1 MYKYK
6 YVITIE
12 LILKPTNDKII
23 LKRSD
28 ILTDLAV
35 NTGLKSIVINELI
48 GLAKKYNIQ
57 KLILFELGWK
67 VLKELIKYEGK
78 SIANSGSPREIIK
91 AAYSIYSFID
101 EDTWLSMLKAR
112 TDMSHIYDGNAAGNL
127 VNLILDNYIPEFIKL
142 KDEIQVYYGD
152 ILDNL

>member
-35 NTGLKSIVINELI
+35 NTGLKSIIINELI
-48 GLAKKYNIQ
+48 DLAKKYNIQ
-57 KLILFELGWK
+57 KLILFGSEARGTF
-67 VLKELIKYEGK
+67 YEK
-78 SIANSGSPREIIK
+78 SDIDIAISGGDKTSFSFDVNENVSTLLEFDIIDLDK
-91 AAYSIYSFID
+91 NIQKKLRASIEKDGIV
-101 EDTWLSMLKAR
+101 
-112 TDMSHIYDGNAAGNL
+112 IYEK
-127 VNLILDNYIPEFIKL
+127 I
-142 KDEIQVYYGD
+142 
-152 ILDNL
+152 

>member
-12 LILKPTNDKII
+12 LILKLTNDKII

-48 GLAKKYNIQ
+48 DLAKKYNIQ
-57 KLILFELGWK
+57 KLILFGS
-67 VLKELIKYEGK
+67 VGK
-78 SIANSGSPREIIK
+78 S
-91 AAYSIYSFID
+91 
-101 EDTWLSMLKAR
+101 
-112 TDMSHIYDGNAAGNL
+112 
-127 VNLILDNYIPEFIKL
+127 
-142 KDEIQVYYGD
+142 
-152 ILDNL
+152 

>member
-48 GLAKKYNIQ
+48 DLAKNTDLFICEGMYGDDEKRSKALEYHHMLFSEAA
-57 KLILFELGWK
+57 KLARAAGT
-67 VLKELIKYEGK
+67 KELWLTHLSPSMSEPEQYIDNARK
-78 SIANSGSPREIIK
+78 IFANTVVGLDRMTK
-91 AAYSIYSFID
+91 RID
-101 EDTWLSMLKAR
+101 FE
-112 TDMSHIYDGNAAGNL
+112 
-127 VNLILDNYIPEFIKL
+127 E
-142 KDEIQVYYGD
+142 
-152 ILDNL
+152 

>member
-12 LILKPTNDKII
+12 LILKLTNDKII

-48 GLAKKYNIQ
+48 DLAKKYNIQ
-57 KLILFELGWK
+57 KLILFGSRARGSF
-67 VLKELIKYEGK
+67 YEK
-78 SIANSGSPREIIK
+78 SDIDIAISGGDKTSFSFDVNENVSTLLEFDIIDLDK
-91 AAYSIYSFID
+91 NIQKNLRASIEKDGIV
-101 EDTWLSMLKAR
+101 
-112 TDMSHIYDGNAAGNL
+112 IYEK
-127 VNLILDNYIPEFIKL
+127 I
-142 KDEIQVYYGD
+142 
-152 ILDNL
+152 

>member
-48 GLAKKYNIQ
+48 DLAKKYNIQ
-57 KLILFELGWK
+57 KLILFG
-67 VLKELIKYEGK
+67 
-78 SIANSGSPREIIK
+78 SRASGTFYKK
-91 AAYSIYSFID
+91 AI
-101 EDTWLSMLKAR
+101 
-112 TDMSHIYDGNAAGNL
+112 
-127 VNLILDNYIPEFIKL
+127 
-142 KDEIQVYYGD
+142 
-152 ILDNL
+152 

>member
-12 LILKPTNDKII
+12 LISKPTNNKII

-48 GLAKKYNIQ
+48 DLAKKYNIQ
-57 KLILFELGWK
+57 KLILFGSRARGTF
-67 VLKELIKYEGK
+67 YEK
-78 SIANSGSPREIIK
+78 SDIDIAISDGDKTSFSFDVNENVSTLLEFDIIDLDK
-91 AAYSIYSFID
+91 NIQKKLRASIEKDGIV
-101 EDTWLSMLKAR
+101 
-112 TDMSHIYDGNAAGNL
+112 IYEK
-127 VNLILDNYIPEFIKL
+127 I
-142 KDEIQVYYGD
+142 
-152 ILDNL
+152 

>member
-12 LILKPTNDKII
+12 LILKLTNDKII

-48 GLAKKYNIQ
+48 DLTKKYNIQ
-57 KLILFELGWK
+57 KLILFGSRARGTF
-67 VLKELIKYEGK
+67 YEK
-78 SIANSGSPREIIK
+78 SDIDIAISDGDKTSFSFDVNENVSTLLEFDIIDLDK
-91 AAYSIYSFID
+91 NIQKKLRASIENEGIV
-101 EDTWLSMLKAR
+101 
-112 TDMSHIYDGNAAGNL
+112 IYEK
-127 VNLILDNYIPEFIKL
+127 I
-142 KDEIQVYYGD
+142 
-152 ILDNL
+152 

>member
-12 LILKPTNDKII
+12 LILKLTNDKII

-48 GLAKKYNIQ
+48 DLAKKYNIQ
-57 KLILFELGWK
+57 KLILFGSRARGTF
-67 VLKELIKYEGK
+67 YEK
-78 SIANSGSPREIIK
+78 SDIDIAISGGDKASFSFDVNENVSTLLEFDIIDLDK
-91 AAYSIYSFID
+91 NIQKNLRASIENEGIV
-101 EDTWLSMLKAR
+101 
-112 TDMSHIYDGNAAGNL
+112 IYEK
-127 VNLILDNYIPEFIKL
+127 I
-142 KDEIQVYYGD
+142 
-152 ILDNL
+152 

>member
-48 GLAKKYNIQ
+48 DLAKKYNIQ
-57 KLILFELGWK
+57 KLILFGSRARGTFYEKSDIDIAISGGDKTSFSFDVTSIVPPIRSTNCFAIEEL
-67 VLKELIKYEGK
+67 
-78 SIANSGSPREIIK
+78 P
-91 AAYSIYSFID
+91 
-101 EDTWLSMLKAR
+101 
-112 TDMSHIYDGNAAGNL
+112 
-127 VNLILDNYIPEFIKL
+127 
-142 KDEIQVYYGD
+142 
-152 ILDNL
+152 

>member
-28 ILTDLAV
+28 ILTDLSV

-48 GLAKKYNIQ
+48 DLAKNI
-57 KLILFELGWK
+57 
-67 VLKELIKYEGK
+67 
-78 SIANSGSPREIIK
+78 
-91 AAYSIYSFID
+91 IY
-101 EDTWLSMLKAR
+101 K
-112 TDMSHIYDGNAAGNL
+112 N
-127 VNLILDNYIPEFIKL
+127 
-142 KDEIQVYYGD
+142 
-152 ILDNL
+152 

>member
-28 ILTDLAV
+28 ILTDLAI

-48 GLAKKYNIQ
+48 DLAKKYNIQ
-57 KLILFELGWK
+57 KLILFGS
-67 VLKELIKYEGK
+67 VGK
-78 SIANSGSPREIIK
+78 S
-91 AAYSIYSFID
+91 
-101 EDTWLSMLKAR
+101 
-112 TDMSHIYDGNAAGNL
+112 
-127 VNLILDNYIPEFIKL
+127 
-142 KDEIQVYYGD
+142 
-152 ILDNL
+152 

>member
-48 GLAKKYNIQ
+48 DLAKKYNIQ
-57 KLILFELGWK
+57 KLILFGS
-67 VLKELIKYEGK
+67 VGK
-78 SIANSGSPREIIK
+78 S
-91 AAYSIYSFID
+91 
-101 EDTWLSMLKAR
+101 
-112 TDMSHIYDGNAAGNL
+112 
-127 VNLILDNYIPEFIKL
+127 
-142 KDEIQVYYGD
+142 
-152 ILDNL
+152 

>member
-35 NTGLKSIVINELI
+35 NTGLKNIVINELI
-48 GLAKKYNIQ
+48 DLAKNI
-57 KLILFELGWK
+57 
-67 VLKELIKYEGK
+67 
-78 SIANSGSPREIIK
+78 
-91 AAYSIYSFID
+91 IY
-101 EDTWLSMLKAR
+101 K
-112 TDMSHIYDGNAAGNL
+112 N
-127 VNLILDNYIPEFIKL
+127 
-142 KDEIQVYYGD
+142 
-152 ILDNL
+152 

>member
-28 ILTDLAV
+28 ILTDSAV

-48 GLAKKYNIQ
+48 DLAKKYNIQ
-57 KLILFELGWK
+57 KLILFGS
-67 VLKELIKYEGK
+67 VGK
-78 SIANSGSPREIIK
+78 S
-91 AAYSIYSFID
+91 
-101 EDTWLSMLKAR
+101 
-112 TDMSHIYDGNAAGNL
+112 
-127 VNLILDNYIPEFIKL
+127 
-142 KDEIQVYYGD
+142 
-152 ILDNL
+152 

>member
-48 GLAKKYNIQ
+48 DLAKKYNIQ
-57 KLILFELGWK
+57 KLILFGSRARGTFYKKSDIDIAVSGGDKTSFSFDVNENVSTLLEFDIIDLDK
-67 VLKELIKYEGK
+67 NIQKKLRASIEKEGIVIYEK
-78 SIANSGSPREIIK
+78 I
-91 AAYSIYSFID
+91 
-101 EDTWLSMLKAR
+101 
-112 TDMSHIYDGNAAGNL
+112 
-127 VNLILDNYIPEFIKL
+127 
-142 KDEIQVYYGD
+142 
-152 ILDNL
+152 

>member
-12 LILKPTNDKII
+12 LISKPTNNKII

-48 GLAKKYNIQ
+48 DLAKKYNIQ
-57 KLILFELGWK
+57 KLILFGSRARGTFFVYSDLEIAFSEGDNTSFSFDVNENVSTLLEFDIIDLDKNIQKKLRASIEKDGI
-67 VLKELIKYEGK
+67 VIYEK
-78 SIANSGSPREIIK
+78 I
-91 AAYSIYSFID
+91 
-101 EDTWLSMLKAR
+101 
-112 TDMSHIYDGNAAGNL
+112 
-127 VNLILDNYIPEFIKL
+127 
-142 KDEIQVYYGD
+142 
-152 ILDNL
+152 